1 MLFYD
6 DETTEKNCT
15 PDVDITAIAVF
26 LTLTSLGDHPSFQII
41 TVNVGLAVH
50 NCCIVISS
58 LALIS
63 PNSL

>member
-26 LTLTSLGDHPSFQII
+26 LTLTSLGDHPII
-41 TVNVGLAVH
+41 
-50 NCCIVISS
+50 IRFK
-58 LALIS
+58 
-63 PNSL
+63 